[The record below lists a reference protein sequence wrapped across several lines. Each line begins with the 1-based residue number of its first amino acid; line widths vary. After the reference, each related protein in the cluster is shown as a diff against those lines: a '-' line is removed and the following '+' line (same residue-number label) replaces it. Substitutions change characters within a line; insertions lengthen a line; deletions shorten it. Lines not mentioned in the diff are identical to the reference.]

1 MKIINGQFDVIVIG
15 SGPGGATV
23 AKELT
28 ERKKKVLIL
37 EWGSNAPVKGTLRQ
51 ALSMSGIPGR
61 NVLFT
66 YRMLSLVR
74 AITTGGSSMIYY
86 GTAFDPPIDM
96 LRSYGFDLADE
107 VEEVK
112 RELPIAPLS
121 DELVGPM
128 AKRMMQS
135 ACDLGYN
142 WQKLPKFVYQDKC
155 KTGCWRCNYGCPYG
169 AKWNARMYVKEAVNN
184 GAVIINGAKVKKVIS
199 DNRQAGGVEFV
210 VRGIRHKV
218 FAPKVVL
225 AAGGIGSS
233 VILRASGIKN
243 AGYDFFFDP
252 LICAMGSVKDIKG
265 GKEIPMATG
274 IHMDDE
280 GYLMTD
286 MTVPFP
292 LYFGFASEVL
302 RFHKL
307 FSHSRTLS
315 IMIKAKDSLG
325 GRLTGSGG
333 VRKHLIKSDRQKLM
347 RGYERAGE
355 ILKNAGA
362 RDIFKSWYIA
372 AHPGGT
378 AKINDVVDSNLQTEH
393 KNLYV
398 CDCSVIPE
406 SWGLPPTLTLISL
419 GKRLAKHLSGGRR
432 KTAEEKPNHH

>member
-37 EWGSNAPVKGTLRQ
+37 EWGSNTPIKGTLWQ
-51 ALSMSGIPGR
+51 ALLMSGIPGR

-66 YRMLSLVR
+66 YMMLSLVR

-96 LRSYGFDLADE
+96 LRSYGVDLADE

-142 WQKLPKFVYQDKC
+142 WQKLPKFIYQDKC

-307 FSHSRTLS
+307 FSHSRILS

-347 RGYERAGE
+347 QGYERAGE

-378 AKINDVVDSNLQTEH
+378 AKINDVVDSNLQTEYE
-393 KNLYV
+393 NLYV

-419 GKRLAKHLSGGRR
+419 GKRLAKHLDGERNGICLRR
-432 KTAEEKPNHH
+432 